1 MDWKPLALFTPLFFV
16 LYQTISKT
24 LPKDVSIFLV
34 NAYALF
40 VGFLFMLTLHLLTER
55 DKSLAL
61 GTKNLAAILG
71 IGLFISLG
79 NYGVIK
85 AYSLGAPQAI
95 FTALFYV
102 ALIIY
107 GVIFGL
113 LFWHERLNA
122 VQMLGIVISIIG
134 LFMATYFRK

>member
-1 MDWKPLALFTPLFFV
+1 MDWKPLELFTPLFFV